1 MSMKISILSY
11 LIVLSSVFFFFF
23 NFGNSTST
31 NSILDKE
38 SKTLILDDS
47 NFEQQIAKGVT
58 LVDFWAPWCGPCRTQ
73 GPIVD
78 QIANEIGDKAKIAKL
93 DVDKARSTSSKYF
106 IRSIPTII
114 IFKDGVVKERLVG
127 LRSKEEIVSLLN
139 KHIQ

>member
-1 MSMKISILSY
+1 MKISILSY